1 MRHPRRGDT
10 GDSEKQPCHAG
21 LIWKLGLRCPH
32 RHISLE
38 EVKGHGDHPFLK
50 CKLNVA
56 ACKGWVRSPL
66 RLAEFKEMLRGVTPV
81 RGIPKHFRH
90 TFEAQDFLV
99 RQEKGNLHFS
109 LEKVPIASPPPPP
122 PTSQAPTETCM
133 EVLTKPMKSIV
144 TSGCP
149 AGATRGSHR
158 EEFPLSS
165 GLLGLI
171 HACEKRNENFLS
183 DVEHLVCALQS
194 HKHMEQF

>member
-1 MRHPRRGDT
+1 METGAAVSSQIHLIRRG
-10 GDSEKQPCHAG
+10 
-21 LIWKLGLRCPH
+21 
-32 RHISLE
+32 
-38 EVKGHGDHPFLK
+38 KGSRGSPFFKMQIERGRRLP
-50 CKLNVA
+50 
-56 ACKGWVRSPL
+56 CKGWVRSPL
-66 RLAEFKEMLRGVTPV
+66 RLAEFKEMLRCVTPV

-90 TFEAQDFLV
+90 TFEAQDCLV

-133 EVLTKPMKSIV
+133 EVLTKAMKSIV

-194 HKHMEQF
+194 HKHMERF